1 MSFESSDD
9 ENSITVHHIPWR
21 SKSTLYFLIITY
33 MHVSL
38 LTSELNDFIQ
48 VLDDRA
54 KSVAQSAK
62 HFIPKSKERKDQ
74 MHQLYLRQ
82 MHPSGQLIKTGLKVC
97 MDSCM

>member
-1 MSFESSDD
+1 
-9 ENSITVHHIPWR
+9 
-21 SKSTLYFLIITY
+21 

-62 HFIPKSKERKDQ
+62 HFIPKSKERKEGSDASTVPPTNAPKWSVDQ
-74 MHQLYLRQ
+74 NWIEGMYGF
-82 MHPSGQLIKTGLKVC
+82 MYVIELIIINFFC
-97 MDSCM
+97 